1 MPTEDTPDPLDMF
14 GQFVMQNLRDR
25 AISYYDNLARG
36 HWKAP
41 SLQALQADL
50 GSLDEGQRDIVRRC
64 VISAVDTAIHDFL
77 FKLQEQAD
85 FEHTIEVKV
94 NGINVEDRGEGLHYE
109 PFGPDGWR
117 ARFSKYAEPSG
128 DD

>member
-1 MPTEDTPDPLDMF
+1 MPTDSLAEPLDIF
-14 GQFVMQNLRDR
+14 GQFVMENLRDR

-41 SLQALQADL
+41 SLQSLQAAL
-50 GSLDEGQRDIVRRC
+50 LSLNEREREIVRRSI
-64 VISAVDTAIHDFL
+64 VSAVDHAIHDFL

-85 FEHTIEVKV
+85 FEHSIEVKV
-94 NGINVEDRGEGLHYE
+94 NGINVEDRGDGLHGE
-109 PFGPDGWR
+109 PFGPDGWM
-117 ARFSKYAEPSG
+117 AKFSKYGEPSG